1 MRKALSP
8 LATQCGLVFALFAAL
23 LWGLLA
29 PGGNGQVLALAASA
43 AVGTP
48 GTASTPI
55 PPRPAPPAAAPSGP
69 DAPVAPPATPE
80 ATPLAAGGG
89 PHSASPQAAT
99 PTSPTRPPI
108 ASTPGGR
115 LTPTVTPTSV
125 PSGDVSAIV
134 VRELS
139 PLSFTLNGRE
149 QMATTTMV
157 IAVNDTAPLIR
168 QPGWHLSLRM
178 DRFAVAGSAT
188 RVLPLDAVTLQWAS
202 MACVAGAECSE
213 FGNAV
218 AFPLTMPAG
227 EAVRFYVAAPGSGRG
242 QYLLT
247 LTFAVRVPGNAYA
260 GNYTTNIAV
269 DITR

>member
-1 MRKALSP
+1 MWKALSP
-8 LATQCGLVFALFAAL
+8 SATQCGLVCALFAAL

-48 GTASTPI
+48 GIGSTPI
-55 PPRPAPPAAAPSGP
+55 PPRPVPPAAAPSGP
-69 DAPVAPPATPE
+69 AAPAPLATPE

-89 PHSASPQAAT
+89 RQVATPQAAT
-99 PTSPTRPPI
+99 PTSATRPASAGTPGARFTPTATPTR
-108 ASTPGGR
+108 
-115 LTPTVTPTSV
+115 V
-125 PSGDVSAIV
+125 PSGDVSATV
-134 VRELS
+134 VREMS
-139 PLSFTLNGRE
+139 PLSFTLNGRD
-149 QMATTTMV
+149 QVATTTMV
-157 IAVNDTAPLIR
+157 IAVNDTAPLSR
-168 QPGWHLSLRM
+168 QPGWRLSLRM
-178 DRFAVAGSAT
+178 DQFAVAGSTT
-188 RVLPLDAVTLQWAS
+188 RALPLDAVTLEWTS
-202 MACVAGAECSE
+202 VACVAGAECSE

-218 AFPLTMPAG
+218 AFPFTMPAG
-227 EAVRFYVAAPGSGRG
+227 QGVPFYVAAAGSGHG